1 MQEEMTR
8 LRMAASGEDGMLI
21 TGEARRDAAWFLP
34 PGYAARPEPGST
46 VLTADLGGGPLAL
59 GVPMAQADLLPGRS
73 VSPPVLPCCGSVPM
87 GGCISTAWRSPPPAP
102 LRREGR
108 VMDLMLR
115 DGDLLPGADG
125 QPLTVT
131 GLAELRQRVMIR
143 LCSRRSGF
151 VPYPE
156 LGSELYR
163 MNRADQERDRAAV
176 EEALCPLTGVTVLSV
191 EPAPG
196 ASGLEVRVEL
206 EADGVSETAGLLLTL

>member
-1 MQEEMTR
+1 
-8 LRMAASGEDGMLI
+8 
-21 TGEARRDAAWFLP
+21 
-34 PGYAARPEPGST
+34 
-46 VLTADLGGGPLAL
+46 
-59 GVPMAQADLLPGRS
+59 
-73 VSPPVLPCCGSVPM
+73 
-87 GGCISTAWRSPPPAP
+87 
-102 LRREGR
+102 
-108 VMDLMLR
+108 MDLMLR

-156 LGSELYR
+156 LGMVYR
-163 MNRADQERDRAAV
+163 VSSRPAAV

-191 EPAPG
+191 EPVPG

-206 EADGVSETAGLLLTL
+206 EADGASETAGLLLTL

>member
-1 MQEEMTR
+1 
-8 LRMAASGEDGMLI
+8 
-21 TGEARRDAAWFLP
+21 
-34 PGYAARPEPGST
+34 
-46 VLTADLGGGPLAL
+46 
-59 GVPMAQADLLPGRS
+59 
-73 VSPPVLPCCGSVPM
+73 
-87 GGCISTAWRSPPPAP
+87 
-102 LRREGR
+102 
-108 VMDLMLR
+108 MDLMLR
-115 DGDLLPGADG
+115 DGDLLPGTDG

-163 MNRADQERDRAAV
+163 MNRADQERIRAAV

-191 EPAPG
+191 EPVPG

-206 EADGVSETAGLLLTL
+206 EADGASETAGLLLTL

>member
-1 MQEEMTR
+1 
-8 LRMAASGEDGMLI
+8 
-21 TGEARRDAAWFLP
+21 
-34 PGYAARPEPGST
+34 
-46 VLTADLGGGPLAL
+46 
-59 GVPMAQADLLPGRS
+59 
-73 VSPPVLPCCGSVPM
+73 
-87 GGCISTAWRSPPPAP
+87 
-102 LRREGR
+102 
-108 VMDLMLR
+108 MDLMLR

-151 VPYPE
+151 EPYPE

-163 MNRADQERDRAAV
+163 MNRADQERIRAAV

-206 EADGVSETAGLLLTL
+206 EADCVSETAGLLLTL

>member
-1 MQEEMTR
+1 
-8 LRMAASGEDGMLI
+8 
-21 TGEARRDAAWFLP
+21 
-34 PGYAARPEPGST
+34 
-46 VLTADLGGGPLAL
+46 
-59 GVPMAQADLLPGRS
+59 
-73 VSPPVLPCCGSVPM
+73 
-87 GGCISTAWRSPPPAP
+87 
-102 LRREGR
+102 
-108 VMDLMLR
+108 MDLMLR

-163 MNRADQERDRAAV
+163 MNRADQ
-176 EEALCPLTGVTVLSV
+176 V